1 MVARQEGQRRCRRRR
16 VFPRN
21 HKNCVDSV
29 KWNFKVWLSDRALI
43 QLRCGSGNGIKK
55 RARKKGTEMTL
66 CALFSDFSQTTCRNR
81 SSCLSWCCTRTFS
94 RSCMQWH
101 TRRRNRPSLHHP
113 KEQSYI
119 RQRKV
124 RRRRQ
129 EQEETF
135 SSDSPFLAAIA
146 ANNETKRVRNCPAIL
161 IKARFMVITTGLLG

>member
-1 MVARQEGQRRCRRRR
+1 M
-16 VFPRN
+16 
-21 HKNCVDSV
+21 
-29 KWNFKVWLSDRALI
+29 KWNFEVSLSDRALI
-43 QLRCGSGNGIKK
+43 QHRCGSGNGIKK

-94 RSCMQWH
+94 RNCMQWR

-113 KEQSYI
+113 EEQKYI
-119 RQRKV
+119 RQWKV

-146 ANNETKRVRNCPAIL
+146 ANNETKRPRNRTATM
-161 IKARFMVITTGLLG
+161 IKTRFTAITTG

>member
-1 MVARQEGQRRCRRRR
+1 MKSGRRIGSWIG
-16 VFPRN
+16 P
-21 HKNCVDSV
+21 H
-29 KWNFKVWLSDRALI
+29 
-43 QLRCGSGNGIKK
+43 CGSGNDKKGHQK
-55 RARKKGTEMTL
+55 RASKKGTEMTL

-81 SSCLSWCCTRTFS
+81 SSCLSWCCTPTFS
-94 RSCMQWH
+94 RNCMQWH

-119 RQRKV
+119 RQWKV

-146 ANNETKRVRNCPAIL
+146 ANNETKRLRKISATL
-161 IKARFMVITTGLLG
+161 IKTRFTAISTGLLG